1 MFLLIEKTYFLFRNR
16 EKYNNIARLT
26 IANSMNNHNSVPK
39 KAKLDELGEFDKL
52 FPELLECLNEGC
64 SKEKE
69 LDKVLS
75 WFKEVILMF

>member
-1 MFLLIEKTYFLFRNR
+1 
-16 EKYNNIARLT
+16 
-26 IANSMNNHNSVPK
+26 MNNHNSVPK

-52 FPELLECLNEGC
+52 FPELLECLSEGC

-75 WFKEVILMF
+75 WFKEVSLMF

>member
-1 MFLLIEKTYFLFRNR
+1 MFLLIEKTQFLFRNR
-16 EKYNNIARLT
+16 EEFNNITELT
-26 IANSMNNHNSVPK
+26 IANNMNNHNSVPK

-75 WFKEVILMF
+75 WFKEVT

>member
-1 MFLLIEKTYFLFRNR
+1 
-16 EKYNNIARLT
+16 
-26 IANSMNNHNSVPK
+26 MNNHNSVPK

-52 FPELLECLNEGC
+52 FPELLECLDEGC

-75 WFKEVILMF
+75 WFKEVSVMFWMIL